1 MIRKNRWP
9 TAKNVTVHDSRKSL
23 MPLNTL
29 RNLMI
34 FPHELYEI
42 SLSRVPVLPSGFFGE
57 KVWKYFPQFQSVDLK
72 EQDRYPSIFWF

>member
-1 MIRKNRWP
+1 
-9 TAKNVTVHDSRKSL
+9 
-23 MPLNTL
+23 
-29 RNLMI
+29 MI

-42 SLSRVPVLPSGFFGE
+42 NLSRVPVLPSGFFGE